1 MRADLDAPVVDGA
14 VADESAIVAALP
26 TMKAAL
32 ERGAKLIVAAH
43 FASPRGVPAP
53 SLEPIGS
60 CLSGLL
66 GHEVHLPDDCIGD
79 AAKKVVHD
87 LRPGQICLLE
97 NLHFHREEE
106 ESDDPAFAERLAE
119 LADVFVNDAL
129 RASAD
134 AHASVHALV
143 RAMRESGVGLAMEN
157 ALRSL
162 DRLLEPERPYVAMLG
177 GKNLE
182 QTLALAGALIDE
194 VDELYLGGAV
204 ANTFLAARGADL
216 KASLVEHHKL
226 AEVRTL
232 LERAR
237 ERGARIVLPEDVIVA
252 PFSQESVAVAAI
264 PEGAAILDVGPK
276 TAARLA
282 ASLATARTVLAS
294 GSLDASDRARPAGA
308 TGEAFS
314 GAPGFK
320 LVLGEESGGRSAIH
334 LLEGNKLPALEAL
347 RARGAPPKIVARS
360 AETGDNPARRR
371 S

>member
-1 MRADLDAPVVDGA
+1 
-14 VADESAIVAALP
+14 
-26 TMKAAL
+26 MKAAL
-32 ERGAKLIVAAH
+32 ERGAKLVVAAH
-43 FASPRGVPAP
+43 LASSPGAAAP

-106 ESDDPAFAERLAE
+106 ENDDPAFAERLAE

-129 RASAD
+129 RASVD
-134 AHASVHALV
+134 AHASVHALA
-143 RAMRESGVGLAMEN
+143 RAMRESGAGLAMES
-157 ALRSL
+157 ALRAL
-162 DRLLEPERPYVAMLG
+162 DRLLEPERPYVALLG

-182 QTLALAGALIDE
+182 QTLALAGALIDK
-194 VDELYLGGAV
+194 VDVLYLGGAV
-204 ANTFLAARGADL
+204 ANTFLAARGVDL
-216 KASLVEHHKL
+216 KASPVEHYKL

-237 ERGARIVLPEDVIVA
+237 ERGARIVLPEDVIIA
-252 PFSQESVAVAAI
+252 HAQEAVDVSAI
-264 PEGAAILDVGPK
+264 PEGAAVLDVGPK
-276 TAARLA
+276 TAAHLA
-282 ASLATARTVLAS
+282 ASLATARTILAS
-294 GSLDASDRARPAGA
+294 GPLHASEQARPAGEW
-308 TGEAFS
+308 TEALS
-314 GAPGFK
+314 RALGFK
-320 LVLGEESGGRSAIH
+320 LVLGQESASSIH
-334 LLEGNKLPALEAL
+334 LLEGKKLPGLEAL